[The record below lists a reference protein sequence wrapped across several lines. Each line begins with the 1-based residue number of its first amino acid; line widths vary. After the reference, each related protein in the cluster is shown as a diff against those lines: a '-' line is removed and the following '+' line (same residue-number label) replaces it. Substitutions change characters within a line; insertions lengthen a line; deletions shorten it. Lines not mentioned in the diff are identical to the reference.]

1 MSTCLSRNRS
11 DTPRTLG
18 WAGACCILCIGTA
31 HAEVEWSGSLAL
43 TSDYVQQGLSQTRG
57 EPALQGGLRAQLDEQ
72 WAVGTWASAI
82 DRYAG
87 PGANLEIDL
96 YAARAW
102 RLTPEW
108 VAT

>member
-1 MSTCLSRNRS
+1 MSTCFSRNAS
-11 DTPRTLG
+11 DTPCGR
-18 WAGACCILCIGTA
+18 WALCVGCLLCIGTA
-31 HAEVEWSGSLAL
+31 HAEVEWSGSVAL

-87 PGANLEIDL
+87 SGANLEIDV
-96 YAARAW
+96 YASRAW
-102 RLTPEW
+102 
-108 VAT
+108 